1 MNFKKKNKK
10 EEIVVFGIGKL
21 GVAILKSLSKENKYY
36 LIAIDENEESAREA
50 KDIADSILIGDATD
64 EDFLEESGITNAS
77 IFIIAIGDDLQSS
90 ILISSLLLD
99 KFDGRVIVRSE
110 NRVHRTILRKLGV
123 NTIINPNIDSA
134 QKIVNQLNFSKLQTS
149 LKNFEIINIDE
160 SVSFAKMQTPK
171 QFLNVPVK
179 DLEIPKEILISL
191 FVRDNTFKV
200 VTGETILEEKDE
212 IYIVGESKIINKVA
226 STLNEKI

>member
-1 MNFKKKNKK
+1 MNFRKKNKK

>member
-179 DLEIPKEILISL
+179 DLEFPKEILISL